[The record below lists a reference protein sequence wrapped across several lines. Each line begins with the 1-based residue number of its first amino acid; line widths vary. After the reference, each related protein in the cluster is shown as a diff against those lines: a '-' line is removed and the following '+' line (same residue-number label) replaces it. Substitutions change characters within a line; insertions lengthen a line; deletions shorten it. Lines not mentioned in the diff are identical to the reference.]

1 MFARV
6 GSPGL
11 SRAWPWRI
19 WLCIFRMGTLSVAL
33 GLLGV
38 ENLQTTYYYILSLLT
53 GCVDGIF
60 GSREHRSLTT
70 PIINQRSRGDD
81 FNSSLMPRKEF
92 VLDGLWYCLCPSF
105 SLGSLSRPGIP
116 LIKGRRLP
124 APPLSQRCYSSSSNP
139 ADSDNG
145 VEPTTRQ
152 NTVVTH
158 SSIRPRYLA
167 RRPPQGSAG
176 VPKTLAGQST
186 ADLESKLQELAVRS
200 PKVISATQILRI
212 LIRDRHVRPGV
223 RHYRALILANTDAE
237 RGSPEVLRGLLE
249 EMERSG
255 IPADSGTLHAALQVW
270 RYWYPVVM
278 QSGERL
284 LTLGR
289 FVRFLRSIL
298 IISSARRSFG
308 LCEID
313 GLR

>member
-1 MFARV
+1 
-6 GSPGL
+6 
-11 SRAWPWRI
+11 
-19 WLCIFRMGTLSVAL
+19 MGTLSLAF
-33 GLLGV
+33 GLLDV
-38 ENLQTTYYYILSLLT
+38 ENLQITYYYCRYLT
-53 GCVDGIF
+53 SFHDGHF
-60 GSREHRSLTT
+60 LVCRSRGHRSLTT

-81 FNSSLMPRKEF
+81 FNSSLMPRKKL

-105 SLGSLSRPGIP
+105 SLGTLSRPRTP
-116 LIKGRRLP
+116 LIKGKRLP
-124 APPLSQRCYSSSSNP
+124 APPLSQRCYSSSNSRSNP
-139 ADSDNG
+139 ADSDDG
-145 VEPTTRQ
+145 VEPTTTRP
-152 NTVVTH
+152 NKVTTD
-158 SSIRPRYLA
+158 SSTRPRYSA

-200 PKVISATQILRI
+200 PKIISATQILRI

-270 RYWYPVVM
+270 SNSFLIAM
-278 QSGERL
+278 KKGKRL
-284 LTLGR
+284 LTLECII
-289 FVRFLRSIL
+289 RFLRFIL
-298 IISSARRSFG
+298 ITSSARRSFG

>member
-1 MFARV
+1 M
-6 GSPGL
+6 
-11 SRAWPWRI
+11 
-19 WLCIFRMGTLSVAL
+19 AL
-33 GLLGV
+33 GLLDV

-53 GCVDGIF
+53 GWVDRIF

-81 FNSSLMPRKEF
+81 FNSSLMPRKEL

-124 APPLSQRCYSSSSNP
+124 ASPLSQRCYSSSSSSSP
-139 ADSDNG
+139 ADSDDC
-145 VEPTTRQ
+145 VEPTTTRQ
-152 NTVVTH
+152 STVATH

-212 LIRDRHVRPGV
+212 LIRDHHVRPGV

-270 RYWYPVVM
+270 RYWYFVVM
-278 QSGERL
+278 QSWGRL

-289 FVRFLRSIL
+289 FIRFLRSIL
-298 IISSARRSFG
+298 ITSSARRSFG